1 MREIPDLSASGELE
15 CKMLKSGRS
24 LDDSATAIKD

>member
-1 MREIPDLSASGELE
+1 MREIPGLSPSGELE

-24 LDDSATAIKD
+24 LDNSATAIED